1 MCRQLNNVLK
11 LAKAFIKKCFG
22 QFRLMSFEDIPAILT
37 RHTDDMLISTMET
50 ILIDWIFAQEDIENE
65 HRRKGKKIETQF

>member
-1 MCRQLNNVLK
+1 MK

-22 QFRLMSFEDIPAILT
+22 QFRLMSFEDISAILT

-50 ILIDWIFAQEDIENE
+50 ILIDWIFAQEDIEIE
-65 HRRKGKKIETQF
+65 HRGKEKKVKTQFKKR